1 MELRLNE
8 AQIDSE
14 KLENFYKYSLLRGA
28 IKNHI
33 TIQQIKYECKCFKFR
48 FILRKK
54 HVIEKIK

>member
-14 KLENFYKYSLLRGA
+14 KLENFYKHSLK
-28 IKNHI
+28 IP
-33 TIQQIKYECKCFKFR
+33 KYECKCFMFR